1 MMRMFNPP
9 HPGEVLHDYLEG
21 VSITQATS
29 RLQISRSRLSRILN
43 GHAPVRADMALLK
56 TRAELWAGMQ
66 SEYDLWLASQKPRP
80 VIRSLRG

>member
-1 MMRMFNPP
+1 M
-9 HPGEVLHDYLEG
+9 
-21 VSITQATS
+21 T
-29 RLQISRSRLSRILN
+29 
-43 GHAPVRADMALLK
+43 ADMALRLAALLK

>member
-1 MMRMFNPP
+1 MRMFNPP

>member
-1 MMRMFNPP
+1 MRMFNPP

-21 VSITQATS
+21 VSIIQATS